1 MIGLLQRLAMRGGA
15 GGTPV
20 QSNEAMPMTAP
31 LRPRFATH
39 GPPPQPQ
46 AQPEFGSERPLPEPM
61 RYSPI
66 EAAERGV
73 AQAAST
79 GATGPLSLVSSPPE
93 KDRFQTLPLAVANSD
108 PPAPQAPASL
118 SFDLAAPQQKSDS
131 SAAPQIVVHQPVAD
145 AGPQP
150 VPPMAP
156 EPQQGSIQDEKSAVA
171 QTPKSVEAPHP
182 KIPNTQALENSP
194 ARADLAHQTNLA
206 PSPARATLVPEQ
218 RGNPPASA
226 PSLTIG
232 RIDVIFEAPSPPPTP
247 PTPRA
252 RPDPPRTRGFE
263 AFAMRRLSRRR

>member
-1 MIGLLQRLAMRGGA
+1 MTGLLQRLAMRGGA

-20 QSNEAMPMTAP
+20 QSNGAMPMTAP
-31 LRPRFATH
+31 LRPRFAAH
-39 GPPPQPQ
+39 GPTPQPQ

-61 RYSPI
+61 RYSTI

-79 GATGPLSLVSSPPE
+79 GATGPLSPVSSPPE
-93 KDRFQTLPLAVANSD
+93 KDRFQTLPLAMAKSD
-108 PPAPQAPASL
+108 PPAPQEPASL
-118 SFDLAAPQQKSDS
+118 SFDLAEPQQKPDAG
-131 SAAPQIVVHQPVAD
+131 AAPQIVVHQPVAD

-156 EPQQGSIQDEKSAVA
+156 EPRQGSIQDAKPAVVQMPENA
-171 QTPKSVEAPHP
+171 EAPHP
-182 KIPNTQALENSP
+182 KIPNTQAPGSAP
-194 ARADLAHQTNLA
+194 ARADGAHQANLA
-206 PSPARATLVPEQ
+206 ASPTRAAVVPEQ
-218 RGNPPASA
+218 RGSPPASA
-226 PSLTIG
+226 PLLTIG